1 MNVSTSKQNNKNQSW
16 RIREIKPSM
25 SLSKTEQRLIQDGYF
40 QVTVPKITR
49 SKIKYFRLVY
59 IYIFSDELT
68 KQIERE
74 RLTEVYQQEMVLE
87 TWVTRKG
94 NTVCVCAVRH
104 LLIRLPT
111 MIFLTQLSSSRLCLQ
126 F

>member
-1 MNVSTSKQNNKNQSW
+1 MVTPTRAVRPKPVPTENQTLKNLACLCPKRNRGSF
-16 RIREIKPSM
+16 
-25 SLSKTEQRLIQDGYF
+25 KTD
-40 QVTVPKITR
+40 
-49 SKIKYFRLVY
+49 
-59 IYIFSDELT
+59 IFKS
-68 KQIERE
+68 Q
-74 RLTEVYQQEMVLE
+74 YQQEMVLE